1 MGTEVSDL
9 DALIILAVVGFAWLL
24 PILIIIRSNKTAG
37 SEKFAWILIVLF
49 ISWFAW
55 IFYMLLAPVK
65 RVVDP
70 TPKSQFA
77 GFILA
82 LLFGPFGLFYSSFIA
97 GFTLLIIAIAVGFFT
112 QGVETLAVWPIC
124 IIVSFFTVYSHNA
137 GISLE
142 GERRSRNLDSKN
154 SQRIEPE
161 L

>member
-1 MGTEVSDL
+1 MGTETSDL
-9 DALIILAVVGFAWLL
+9 DALVILAMVCFVWLL

-55 IFYMLLAPVK
+55 ILYMLFAPFK
-65 RVVDP
+65 IVVEP
-70 TPKSQFA
+70 IPKSQFA
-77 GFILA
+77 GF
-82 LLFGPFGLFYSSFIA
+82 LLTLFFGPFGLFYSSFIA
-97 GFTLLIIAIAVGFFT
+97 GFTLLIIAIVVGFYT
-112 QGVETLAVWPIC
+112 LGVETLVVWPIC

-154 SQRIEPE
+154 VQRIDPE